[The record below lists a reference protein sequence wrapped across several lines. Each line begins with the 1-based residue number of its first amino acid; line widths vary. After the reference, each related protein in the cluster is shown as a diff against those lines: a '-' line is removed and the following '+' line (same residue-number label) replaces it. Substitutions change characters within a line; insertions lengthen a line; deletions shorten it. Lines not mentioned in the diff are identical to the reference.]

1 MKVYIATNKDN
12 KDSLMH
18 YGVKGM
24 RWGKRGGRRAG
35 DLEKDSTRTPYADTQ
50 SVSRVKT
57 TNSKN
62 NLLPI
67 GRAHAAKKIMRK
79 NVSAGGRDNGDKISN
94 GDRDAK
100 YAWQRR
106 AYEKRMASKD
116 RDGYRLSGKGEV
128 KADDRWFR
136 HLVDNQKRDY
146 KQDESAKRYHRLAK
160 DLEWQQKNQN
170 YQDRK
175 NTWNMDL
182 GVFPTQHAS
191 ANMDKKMQKVG
202 DLLKRKKAN
211 KRR

>member
-1 MKVYIATNKDN
+1 MKIYIATNKDN

-79 NVSAGGRDNGDKISN
+79 NVSAGSRQNPKNVYAQDRTKFLVNKLSRGTAEGSN
-94 GDRDAK
+94 RSGIYEADHRFTDINRLRDAAK
-100 YAWQRR
+100 ANN
-106 AYEKRMASKD
+106 KD
-116 RDGYRLSGKGEV
+116 WAYRLSRLKTPHYKNIEE
-128 KADDRWFR
+128 FR
-136 HLVDNQKRDY
+136 KRE
-146 KQDESAKRYHRLAK
+146 QAKKDVYRQTKDHRREQEL
-160 DLEWQQKNQN
+160 
-170 YQDRK
+170 
-175 NTWNMDL
+175 
-182 GVFPTQHAS
+182 
-191 ANMDKKMQKVG
+191 
-202 DLLKRKKAN
+202 
-211 KRR
+211 RRHGRR